1 MSILR
6 RGLIMT
12 CKLGLVFLPCNRGGK
27 SIIAQP
33 VEPTGTRI
41 QLMTGGGSQFPDLDT
56 GGYFYVRVTGCN
68 NCCEIMKVIDKDV
81 DVLIVE
87 RNNGTQCNCIQSN
100 SSITYSLDNSYAYQ
114 DLSQYIPLKVTS
126 PLTFSCETNTIGI
139 DCSKLF
145 SPDCGCGCGESSG
158 PNDSTPSIQPG
169 LRGEQGPKGE
179 QGDGIVGATLSPAG
193 VLMLHTSSGGVISAG
208 KVPQGKGVPGPA
220 GERGPKGDAGEKGE
234 DGDGVQSA
242 RVVNGDLHIYLTS
255 GADIP
260 AGNVVGPRGP
270 KGEKGDTGPKGEK
283 GDAGNIPFVQYVKV
297 GDKARIFGPVN
308 STLRIVYLT
317 KADAAT
323 GKKTGLTTDVVL
335 DNTGT
340 ALIPALPEGN
350 FAEYWLGTRLIGIGT
365 T

>member
-1 MSILR
+1 
-6 RGLIMT
+6 MT
-12 CKLGLVFLPCNRGGK
+12 CKLGLVFLPCSRSGR

-41 QLMTGGGSQFPDLDT
+41 QLMTGGGSQFPDLSD

-68 NCCEIMKVIDKDV
+68 NCCEVMKVIDKDA
-81 DVLIVE
+81 DALIVD
-87 RNNGTQCNCIQSN
+87 RSYGTQCNCIQSN
-100 SSITYSLDNSYAYQ
+100 SPITYSLDNAYAYQ

-158 PNDSTPSIQPG
+158 SNDSTQSIQPG

-179 QGDGIVGATLSPAG
+179 RGDGIVGASVSPAG
-193 VLMLHTSSGGVISAG
+193 VLLLQTSGGSVISAG
-208 KVPQGKGVPGPA
+208 KLPQGKGIPGPS
-220 GERGPKGDAGEKGE
+220 GERGPKGDVGEKGE
-234 DGDGVQSA
+234 DGEGVQSA
-242 RVVNGDLHIYLTS
+242 RVVNGVLHVYLSS

-260 AGNVVGPRGP
+260 AGDVVGPRGP

-283 GDAGNIPFVQYVKV
+283 GDTGNIPFVQYVKV
-297 GDKARIFGPVN
+297 GDKARIFGPAN
-308 STLRIVYLT
+308 STLRIVNLT
-317 KADAAT
+317 KSDAAA
-323 GKKTGLTTDVVL
+323 GKKTGLTTEVVL
-335 DNTGT
+335 DKMGT
-340 ALIPALPEGN
+340 AVIPALPEGN
-350 FAEYWLGTRLIGIGT
+350 FAEYWLDTRLIGIGT